1 MDANNITDNNNI
13 MDTNIT
19 NIKSIKKKHSFKK
32 KKKARPILSQHGG
45 AKYDFDN
52 LIGIDTA
59 RTQPCWFNSVIQL
72 LWNIDCL
79 RDYLL
84 KTDENVIR
92 ELNAMT
98 EVKKK
103 EEEDKE
109 KERINKLLDNKMSKT
124 STSSDAIPPIFLK
137 PDTIDTKIKM
147 ILALKSIL
155 KVYEES
161 IVRIKSIDSATKT
174 KLFAGTR
181 DGDLVT
187 EFRKNKLAAELNN
200 NITFKGTDNKDY
212 SSISTIF
219 DYIAHKTILDE
230 AHIPDPDS
238 QQDPLDFIL
247 LIFILFE
254 DIDDAKIID
263 LKKCFTCRTLN
274 INGTDY
280 TISPINS
287 IAISNPPKRYNFQN
301 IIDRDYFESTNKRLI
316 LFPETKFILLTDYN
330 TDTTKFERTIS
341 TNINISNHTYILRG
355 CIIHIYTY
363 KTDQATKERIRSSEA
378 GHELF
383 VAYDNIGNKAALLN
397 DIVKSDLNAVK
408 DIKEHSSNQ
417 TDNDPTINGTIFL
430 YELDDPAKIA
440 DADNAKIATTLG
452 AAIAAVGEADTSQPD
467 TNVAAA
473 LTATLAAAVPDT
485 SSTKNVPAALIST
498 VAATQ
503 LPAPTQPTK
512 HDKSVKSVKSDIK
525 PSGSSGNGSSGN
537 GSSSGDNDPN
547 RQRSLASGARE
558 RERDREKPLVKEQVE
573 VKPYSGSLEPS
584 SDSNGENMVL
594 GILLVITLAISG
606 VLFVQH

>member
-1 MDANNITDNNNI
+1 M
-13 MDTNIT
+13 
-19 NIKSIKKKHSFKK
+19 
-32 KKKARPILSQHGG
+32 
-45 AKYDFDN
+45 N
-52 LIGIDTA
+52 L
-59 RTQPCWFNSVIQL
+59 
-72 LWNIDCL
+72 
-79 RDYLL
+79 
-84 KTDENVIR
+84 
-92 ELNAMT
+92 
-98 EVKKK
+98 
-103 EEEDKE
+103 
-109 KERINKLLDNKMSKT
+109 
-124 STSSDAIPPIFLK
+124 
-137 PDTIDTKIKM
+137 
-147 ILALKSIL
+147 
-155 KVYEES
+155 
-161 IVRIKSIDSATKT
+161 
-174 KLFAGTR
+174 
-181 DGDLVT
+181 
-187 EFRKNKLAAELNN
+187 
-200 NITFKGTDNKDY
+200 
-212 SSISTIF
+212 
-219 DYIAHKTILDE
+219 
-230 AHIPDPDS
+230 
-238 QQDPLDFIL
+238 
-247 LIFILFE
+247 
-254 DIDDAKIID
+254 
-263 LKKCFTCRTLN
+263 KCFTCRTLN

-512 HDKSVKSVKSDIK
+512 HDKSIKSVKSVKSDIK

-537 GSSSGDNDPN
+537 GSSGNGSSGNGSSSSGDNDPN